1 MDIMELEN
9 KHISKE
15 VILMNVIV
23 ANEQHSNLMNNLD
36 IDIIKSLNGEY
47 ESSEIV
53 DMFKSFFYSRMILD
67 VTALKN
73 NDDLKSYSTL
83 INGLDVNKIIFLL
96 PAGSQLCTPSFLSK
110 LIDIGIYNFTTNID
124 GVKYLFNK
132 PNTLKDVEH
141 IKDIAIQKEQEF
153 AKKIEEAK
161 LAAVK
166 ASEEAVATNV
176 GEAVEV
182 DNSSSSVEINKKKTN
197 KSTIIGFRN
206 VTEHAGATTLTY
218 MIKRELAAVLGSNNI
233 VAIEVNAMDFPMFNE
248 KNMFSCHAS
257 ELESEINK
265 HANASF
271 ILVDLNDYSDD
282 KLCDDVL
289 YLIEPSIIMLAKL
302 IKSNTN
308 IFDELKD
315 KKVILN
321 QSLLLNSDITDFEHE
336 AGISIFYNMPALDER
351 KRNGNINDFLSKLGL
366 FNTTVRDT
374 GGSKIFGLFR
384 R

>member
-1 MDIMELEN
+1 
-9 KHISKE
+9 
-15 VILMNVIV
+15 MNVIV

-67 VTALKN
+67 VTALKS

-141 IKDIAIQKEQEF
+141 IKDIARQKEQEF

-166 ASEEAVATNV
+166 ASEDAVATNV

-197 KSTIIGFRN
+197 KSTVIGFRN

>member
-1 MDIMELEN
+1 
-9 KHISKE
+9 
-15 VILMNVIV
+15 MNVIV

-141 IKDIAIQKEQEF
+141 IKDIARQKEQEF

-166 ASEEAVATNV
+166 ASEDAVATNV

-197 KSTIIGFRN
+197 KSTVIGFRN

>member
-1 MDIMELEN
+1 
-9 KHISKE
+9 
-15 VILMNVIV
+15 MNVIV

-96 PAGSQLCTPSFLSK
+96 PAGSQLCTPSFLSR

-141 IKDIAIQKEQEF
+141 IKDIARQKEQEF

-166 ASEEAVATNV
+166 ASEDAVATNV

-197 KSTIIGFRN
+197 KSTVIGFRN